1 MTADTHPQDC
11 HCCHVIGPGPYQPT
25 PEDIER
31 QEREVRDWLDQ
42 NIAPKLKAA
51 MTADTQLAFPV
62 DATPTDPHADARRH
76 VVEAIALA
84 AEMHAGI
91 VSPNAVRA
99 HLARMPEWDI
109 APHVIGRTYQ
119 TLRRAGV
126 LVPHSFERS
135 DDRKGGNQGRLIET
149 YRWVDVP

>member
-1 MTADTHPQDC
+1 
-11 HCCHVIGPGPYQPT
+11 
-25 PEDIER
+25 
-31 QEREVRDWLDQ
+31 
-42 NIAPKLKAA
+42 

-76 VVEAIALA
+76 VIEAIALC
-84 AEMHAGI
+84 AETHGGI

-99 HLARMPEWDI
+99 ILASMPEWDV
-109 APHVIGRTYQ
+109 PSHVVGRTYQ
-119 TLRRAGV
+119 TLRRRGV

-135 DDRKGGNQGRLIET
+135 DDRKSGNAGRLIEV